1 MKQYT
6 QQYTKQHTQQYV
18 KHPAQHRPARPE
30 GLALRKGT
38 TAMPEL
44 TSRRGL
50 LFGTAAV
57 SAGVLLAG
65 CTSNESDDEPASN
78 DQPAADDKK
87 GKQVTIGF
95 AGPQADHGW
104 LNAINDNAKSR
115 AKKYEDVTLEITE
128 GSNDTAAQ
136 IGQIETLINKKV
148 DVLVILPADGK
159 ALTQVG
165 LKAMRAGIPVVNL
178 DRIFNSPQAYRC
190 YIGGDNFGM
199 GLNAGHYIGEQLK
212 DKKNAKV
219 IELAGLDNLELTK
232 QRTAGF
238 DAALKNYPN
247 IKKVARQAAEFTV
260 ESGQAKMSQL
270 LQAQSSFDALWN
282 HDDDQGVGALRA
294 IEQAGRDDFIMVG
307 GAGALSAMQAIE
319 SDNSVLKATVLYPPT
334 MAASAI
340 DLARALGQGKGVSGL
355 AEFEIPSSLTL
366 YSAVVD
372 KENVKTYLPTGFK

>member
-1 MKQYT
+1 MS
-6 QQYTKQHTQQYV
+6 H
-18 KHPAQHRPARPE
+18 
-30 GLALRKGT
+30 
-38 TAMPEL
+38 L

-57 SAGVLLAG
+57 SAGALLTA
-65 CTSNESDDEPASN
+65 CTSNESQDEQPAASS
-78 DQPAADDKK
+78 QPAADDKP
-87 GKQVTIGF
+87 GKPVTIGF

-115 AKKYEDVTLEITE
+115 AKKYSDVTLEITE

-165 LKAMRAGIPVVNL
+165 LKAMRAGIPVINL
-178 DRIFNSPQAYRC
+178 DRIFNTPQAYRC
-190 YIGGDNFGM
+190 WVGGDNYGM
-199 GLNAGHYIGEQLK
+199 GFNAGTYIGEKLK
-212 DKKNAKV
+212 GKSDARV
-219 IELAGLDNLELTK
+219 VELAGIDNLELTK
-232 QRTAGF
+232 QRTQGF
-238 DAALKNYPN
+238 DDALKNFPN
-247 IKKVARQAAEFTV
+247 LKKVARQAADFTV

-270 LQAQSSFDALWN
+270 LQAQSRIDAVWN

-294 IEQAGRDDFIMVG
+294 IEQAGRDEFLMVG
-307 GAGALSAMQAIE
+307 GAGALSAFQAIKQ
-319 SDNSVLKATVLYPPT
+319 DKGVLKATVLYPPT

-340 DLARALGQGKGVSGL
+340 DLARALGQSKGIGGL
-355 AEFEIPSSLTL
+355 AEYEIPSSITL

-372 KENVKTYLPTGFK
+372 KDNVDQYMPTGFR

>member
-1 MKQYT
+1 
-6 QQYTKQHTQQYV
+6 
-18 KHPAQHRPARPE
+18 
-30 GLALRKGT
+30 
-38 TAMPEL
+38 MPET

-50 LFGTAAV
+50 IFGAAAAV
-57 SAGVLLAG
+57 TAGGLLTA
-65 CTSNESDDEPASN
+65 CTSNEPSDKSDDKQTD
-78 DQPAADDKK
+78 DQPVADNKK

-104 LNAINDNAKSR
+104 LNAINDNAKER
-115 AKKYEDVTLEITE
+115 AKKYADVTLETTE

-136 IGQIETLINKKV
+136 IGQVETLINKKV
-148 DVLVILPADGK
+148 DVLVVLPADGK

-178 DRIFNSPQAYRC
+178 DRIFNTPQAYRC
-190 YIGGDNFGM
+190 WIGGDNYGM
-199 GLNAGHYIGEQLK
+199 GLSAGHYIGEQLK

-219 IELAGLDNLELTK
+219 VELAGLDNLELTK
-232 QRTAGF
+232 QRTEGF

-270 LQAQSSFDALWN
+270 LQAQKNFDALWN

-294 IEQAGRDDFIMVG
+294 IKQAGRDDFLMVG
-307 GAGALSAMQAIE
+307 GAGALSAFEEIKQ
-319 SDNSVLKATVLYPPT
+319 DRGVLKATVLYPPT

-340 DLARALGQGKGVSGL
+340 DLARALGQGKGISGM
-355 AEFEIPSSLTL
+355 AEFEIPAHLTL

-372 KENVKTYLPTGFK
+372 KKNVDQYMPTGFK